1 MASASAEATIFATD
15 DGMSQL
21 SGKTVM
27 TIYHLAVDNDT
38 TTHTGAQRNHDKV
51 LHTASRAIGH
61 FTDTGSIGVV
71 CQSGRDTQALFKHG
85 SQRNYTLPGKVR
97 GKLNST
103 AVIVSVRSTNTDTFY
118 LVYATVGN
126 NERQQILAN
135 FVYVIIDVLISSGF
149 DGTACNNSSAC
160 VYNTKDGVCSAY
172 VNAHYIG
179 LFHV

>member
-1 MASASAEATIFATD
+1 
-15 DGMSQL
+15 MSQL

-27 TIYHLAVDNDT
+27 TIYHLTVNNNT
-38 TTHTGAQRNHDKV
+38 TTYTGTKSYHDKIF
-51 LHTASRAIGH
+51 HTTSRTVSH
-61 FTDTGSIGVV
+61 FTDTGSVGIV
-71 CQSGRDTQALFKHG
+71 CQSCGNTQAFLKHG

-97 GKLNST
+97 GKFNGT
-103 AVIVSVRSTNTDTFY
+103 AVIVSVRSTYTYTFY
-118 LVYATVGN
+118 LVYTTVGN
-126 NERQQILAN
+126 NERQQVLAN
-135 FVYVIIDVLISSGF
+135 LVYVIISVFISSGF

>member
-1 MASASAEATIFATD
+1 MA
-15 DGMSQL
+15 
-21 SGKTVM
+21 
-27 TIYHLAVDNDT
+27 IYHLTVNNDT
-38 TTHTGAQRNHDKV
+38 ATYTGAKSYHDKV
-51 LHTASRAIGH
+51 FHTTSRTVSH

-103 AVIVSVRSTNTDTFY
+103 AVIVSVRSTDTDTFY
-118 LVYATVGN
+118 LVYSTVGN

-160 VYNTKDGVCSAY
+160 VYNTKDGVRSAY